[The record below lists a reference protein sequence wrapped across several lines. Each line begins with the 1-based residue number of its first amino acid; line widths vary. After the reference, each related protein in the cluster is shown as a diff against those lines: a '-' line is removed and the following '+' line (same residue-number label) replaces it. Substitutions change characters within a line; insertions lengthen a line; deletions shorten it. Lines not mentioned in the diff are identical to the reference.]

1 MHGFGVHTSMWTMN
15 WDRAGAEKAIAASV
29 KYGMDFI
36 EIALL
41 NAPAVDA
48 AHTRALLEKHNLP
61 AVCSLG
67 LPERAWASVRPDA
80 AIEHLEV
87 AIDKT
92 AEMGALALS
101 GVIFGGI
108 GER

>member
-15 WDRAGAEKAIAASV
+15 WDKAGAEKAIEAAV
-29 KYGMDFI
+29 GYGMDFI

-48 AHTRALLEKHNLP
+48 EHSRKLLERNSLP

-67 LPERAWASVRPDA
+67 LPESAWASVRPDA
-80 AIEHLEV
+80 AIKHLELRRNTTTSP
-87 AIDKT
+87 ACLQWPRST
-92 AEMGALALS
+92 PRSAE
-101 GVIFGGI
+101 
-108 GER
+108 